1 MSEKRKYNRKL
12 ITLNCD
18 FCGNK
23 FQKPLTEYKRCQ
35 RLGRHSYCSRECSA
49 KGDVLTKK
57 SNPHKPAS
65 DKMIEHLKCIWNNKR
80 DEYTPFRYSLR
91 CARTRFQEVNI
102 TLDDLKELW
111 EKQRGICPDTG
122 FRLILP
128 ENSNVSHIDFFHRA
142 SLDRIDSTKG
152 YVKGNIQFISTPINL
167 MKQSQSDEAV
177 KRFLKEISTY
187 TAMLK
192 V

>member
-49 KGDVLTKK
+49 KGAVLTKK

-111 EKQRGICPDTG
+111 EKQKGICPYTG

-128 ENSNVSHIDFFHRA
+128 ENSNVSHIDFFQWHH
-142 SLDRIDSTKG
+142 S
-152 YVKGNIQFISTPINL
+152 VHFPIFQTLHIHHQTQRLHHVHYCTYIFSFLNL
-167 MKQSQSDEAV
+167 EN
-177 KRFLKEISTY
+177 Y
-187 TAMLK
+187 N
-192 V
+192 